1 VRIEREGSWMAKR
14 PHLIWLASALLALST
29 LGCATRTNEMKSF
42 VGKSQDDVWRAWGL
56 PNETRPDAKGG
67 QMWIYRSTDAVG
79 SLGPGLG
86 SNSWDKTR
94 IFYFDKDGIVY
105 GWKWKGL

>member
-1 VRIEREGSWMAKR
+1 MPTRPLLSW
-14 PHLIWLASALLALST
+14 LGSALLALST
-29 LGCATRTNEMKSF
+29 AGCITPTSEMKSF
-42 VGKSQDDVWRAWGL
+42 VGKSQDDVRRVWGL

-67 QMWIYRSTDAVG
+67 LMWIYRSTDAVG

-94 IFYFDKDGIVY
+94 ILYFDKDGIVY